1 MHSRSDAYFGNALV
15 FNQSVFD
22 ETKKYWTDDWVT
34 IKMAAKARLA
44 RIKTSNA
51 TNPTYQLSPLGDAFT
66 YGESAA
72 YVVVFGDKSK
82 GRVKRSW
89 VKWLFGKPAS
99 RFPILRPWTL
109 ITPPPFSPHGSLYG
123 YWLWDGVRANLV
135 LTPLEQN
142 TKNFPNIS
150 VGGDRLSCF
159 RLWIWTDTW
168 RRSRIT
174 RQCSKDRRQG
184 VKGRSGATHTLVG
197 DVLL

>member
-1 MHSRSDAYFGNALV
+1 MCSRSDAYFGNALV

-34 IKMAAKARLA
+34 VKMAAKARLA
-44 RIKTSNA
+44 RIRTSNA

-99 RFPILRPWTL
+99 RFCVLGFSS
-109 ITPPPFSPHGSLYG
+109 PPPYIASCTDIGRWMVQKLTPFSHYSNRTRRIPPTSRLAQT
-123 YWLWDGVRANLV
+123 VRAV
-135 LTPLEQN
+135 
-142 TKNFPNIS
+142 S
-150 VGGDRLSCF
+150 
-159 RLWIWTDTW
+159 
-168 RRSRIT
+168 
-174 RQCSKDRRQG
+174 
-184 VKGRSGATHTLVG
+184 GRGSEPIHG
-197 DVLL
+197 